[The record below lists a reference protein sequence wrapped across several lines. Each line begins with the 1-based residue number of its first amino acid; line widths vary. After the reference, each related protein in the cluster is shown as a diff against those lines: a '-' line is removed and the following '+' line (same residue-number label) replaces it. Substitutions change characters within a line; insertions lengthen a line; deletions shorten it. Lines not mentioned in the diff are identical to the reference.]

1 MGRGTLTL
9 DNILSA
15 VSFFVGQL
23 TPDLKRNQSRDLL
36 RFLICKL
43 YDQSRGQL
51 HKSQIKLAQTTLAQ
65 KLGLSRQWVG
75 TLLARLQ
82 HEGWL
87 EFYAPKLET
96 GIRGSTIFRIGRQL
110 KRVLL
115 KLIKS
120 KPKKNE
126 VNLPANERWQ
136 FSPSKEEK
144 KILLI
149 LKKESTP
156 PHPDILHRLPL
167 LKTWLNRGGE
177 KPQ

>member
-1 MGRGTLTL
+1 MRRGMLTL

-15 VSFFVGQL
+15 VSFFVGRI

-36 RFLICKL
+36 RFLICRL
-43 YDQSRGQL
+43 YDQSKGQL
-51 HKSQIKLAQTTLAQ
+51 HKGQVTLAQTTLAK

-75 TLLARLQ
+75 ILLARLRQ
-82 HEGWL
+82 EGWL

-110 KRVLL
+110 QRILL

-126 VNLPANERWQ
+126 VDLPANERWQ

-144 KILLI
+144 KTLLI
-149 LKKESTP
+149 LKKERIP
-156 PHPDILHRLPL
+156 PHSDILNRLPL
-167 LKTWLNRGGE
+167 LRTWLNRGGE
-177 KPQ
+177 P